1 MEVRKSVAS
10 KSVIKA
16 LQLQEQGNV
25 SEAAKVFRR
34 ILVTSPTDW
43 MSLFSLGRI
52 LVAEGQLDEAL
63 RLLDRLVLV
72 NPKYAPGFQMR
83 SAALE
88 RLGQYEEA
96 IDSIDKG
103 LVIDPNDVDALNRRA
118 VLLDRLGRLDETLL
132 TFRRA
137 LLISPAHQD
146 SLANLGKVLYF
157 SKRHKAA
164 GEAFEHLV
172 RINPDFPCALG
183 LLAFNRLHEANWN
196 ELEEIVARII
206 EGIRCGKLSC
216 LSLAFTSMSDS
227 SVDQLECARLC
238 TKMYYPS
245 SPRSFWNGELYR
257 HERIRV
263 AYVSPDFRQHPVG
276 HLMAGVVERH
286 DKSRFEIIGLSLG
299 LDDQSVLR
307 ARFAASFERFLDVRP
322 MTLSELSNL
331 IRSLEVDIVVDLAG
345 FTTDARPDV
354 LANRVAPVQ
363 VNFLGYPGTMGAS
376 YMDYIIADKYVIP
389 EALANCYDEKV
400 VYLPDTYLP
409 TDSTKSASSHT
420 PTREEVGL
428 PASGFVF
435 CSFNHIFKINPKIF
449 HVWMQLLEAVQYSV
463 LWLSKPGDE
472 AAENLRKAA
481 ALAGI
486 DPKRLVFAERVPLV
500 EDHLARYRLAD
511 LFLDSTPYN
520 AHTTAADA
528 LMVGL
533 PVLTCSGNS
542 FASRVAGSLLHAIG
556 LPELITDSLDQYKE
570 LALELAR
577 APERLADLKA
587 RLAANRS
594 RHALFDTGRYC
605 SHLEAAFTKMHAL
618 AQSGQPATSF
628 GVERI
633 AIG

>member
-1 MEVRKSVAS
+1 METKGGPVS
-10 KSVIKA
+10 KSVVKA
-16 LQLQEQGNV
+16 LKLQEEGNV
-25 SEAAKVFRR
+25 SEAAKIFRR
-34 ILVTSPTDW
+34 VLVTSPTDW
-43 MSLFSLGRI
+43 MSLYSLGHI
-52 LVAEGQLDEAL
+52 LVAEGKPSEAL
-63 RLLDRLVLV
+63 RLLERLILV
-72 NPKYAPGFQMR
+72 NPKYARGFQMR
-83 SAALE
+83 AVALE
-88 RLGQYEEA
+88 RLGRNEDA
-96 IDSIDKG
+96 IASMDKG
-103 LVIDPNDVDALNRRA
+103 LMIDPNDIDTLNRRGI
-118 VLLDRLGRLDETLL
+118 LLDRLGRVSEALL
-132 TFRRA
+132 SFRRA
-137 LLISPAHQD
+137 LLISPSHEM

-157 SKRHKAA
+157 SKRYKDA
-164 GEAFEHLV
+164 GIAFEKLV
-172 RINPDFPCALG
+172 EINPDYRYALG
-183 LLAFNRLHEANWN
+183 LLAFNRLHEASWN
-196 ELEEIVARII
+196 GLEDTVTRII
-206 EGIRCGKLSC
+206 EGIRSGMPSC
-216 LSLAFTSMSDS
+216 MSLAFISMSDS
-227 SVDQLECARLC
+227 ADDQLKCARLF
-238 TKMYYPS
+238 TKLFHPIKS
-245 SPRSFWNGELYR
+245 NPLWNGELCK

-263 AYVSPDFRQHPVG
+263 AYISPDFREHPVG
-276 HLMAGVVERH
+276 HLLAGVIERH

-307 ARFAASFERFLDVRP
+307 GRFAASFERFLDVWP
-322 MTLSELSNL
+322 MALSELSNL
-331 IRSLEVDIVVDLAG
+331 IRSLEVDIAVDLSG
-345 FTTDARPDV
+345 FTTDNRTD
-354 LANRVAPVQ
+354 LFANRVAPVQ
-363 VNFLGYPGTMGAS
+363 VNYLGYPGTMGAS

-389 EALANCYDEKV
+389 EALTNCYDEKV

-435 CSFNHIFKINPKIF
+435 CSFNHIFKINPNIF
-449 HVWMQLLEAVQYSV
+449 HVWMQLLATVEDSV

-481 ALAGI
+481 TLAGI
-486 DPKRLVFAERVPLV
+486 DPKRLVFAGRVPLV

-511 LFLDSTPYN
+511 LFLDTTPYN

-556 LPELITDSLDQYKE
+556 LPELITESLDQYRE

-605 SHLEAAFTKMHAL
+605 SHLEAAFTKMHTL
-618 AQSGQPATSF
+618 AQSGQPASGF